1 MWQVEPARETVEDQS
16 PVRLASL
23 LAPDLEETLK
33 SNPLHATELAEE
45 LHAADLA
52 EVIEGL
58 TDQTAV
64 TMLHALPPP
73 VAASAL
79 DAMNH
84 AKRAELFQKLER
96 PFAVQLTELM
106 SADERADLFQS
117 LPAEVRSDLLG
128 RLTKEEQRDV
138 RELLRYPETSAGGLM
153 TTDYVALKPE
163 ITVERAIDEVRR
175 TAADKE
181 TIYEV
186 YAVDPNGT
194 LLGSVS
200 LRDLVLARAGQP
212 ISIVMNADTIS
223 VPPEMAQEDVARI
236 FQRYGLL
243 ALPVVDAARKML
255 GIVTVDD
262 VVHFMKEEQAEAI
275 QKLGAVQPTETP
287 YFGTDFWTLVRKRAG
302 WLGAIFVG
310 EIFTANVLERYSWA
324 RAANQAIEVFVPLIL
339 STGGNT
345 GSQSSSLV
353 IRGMALGEF
362 GVGDAVKIL
371 WRELRMGLVLGS
383 VLGLIGFFRA
393 LFVGHSG
400 GGGLAVAVGLALVA
414 NACFGAVVGSGL
426 PLAIKRM
433 GFDPAVSS
441 GPFIA
446 SLVDVLGI
454 GIYIQVAI
462 WVLGLSH

>member
-1 MWQVEPARETVEDQS
+1 
-16 PVRLASL
+16 VRLASL
-23 LAPDLEETLK
+23 LAPDLEATLK
-33 SNPLHATELAEE
+33 SNPLQAAELAEE

-58 TDQTAV
+58 TDETAV

-73 VAASAL
+73 VAAAAL

-84 AKRAELFQKLER
+84 GKRADLFGKLER

-117 LPAEVRSDLLG
+117 LPEDLRADLLG

-153 TTDYVALKPE
+153 TTDYVAVKPD
-163 ITVERAIDEVRR
+163 ITVERAIDDVRR
-175 TAADKE
+175 TAAEKE
-181 TIYEV
+181 TIYEA

-200 LRDLVLARAGQP
+200 LRDLVLARAGQT
-212 ISIVMNADTIS
+212 IATVMNADTIS
-223 VPPEMAQEDVARI
+223 VPPEMDREEVARI

-262 VVHFMKEEQAEAI
+262 VVNVIKQEQAEDI
-275 QKLGAVQPTETP
+275 QKLGAVQPTERP
-287 YFGTDFWTLVRKRAG
+287 YFETDFWVFVRKRAG
-302 WLGAIFVG
+302 WLVVMFLG
-310 EIFTANVLERYSWA
+310 EIFTATILEGYAWA
-324 RAANQAIEVFVPLIL
+324 RAANQTIEVFVPLIL

-362 GVGDAVKIL
+362 GVGDAVRIL
-371 WRELRMGLVLGS
+371 WRELRMGLVLGGI
-383 VLGLIGFFRA
+383 LGIMGFFRA
-393 LFVGHSG
+393 MFVGHSG
-400 GGGLAVAVGLALVA
+400 GGGLAFAVGLALIA
-414 NACFGAVVGSGL
+414 NAAFGAVVGSGL
-426 PLAIKRM
+426 PLVIKRL
-433 GFDPAVSS
+433 GHDPAVSS

-446 SLVDVLGI
+446 SLVDVAGI
-454 GIYIQVAI
+454 GLYVQVAI
-462 WVLGLSH
+462 WVLGLSK